1 MVRKVTDRPNP
12 VTQNHNYRYTI
23 ITKDRPKALILTSM
37 KGHILVVEDDES
49 IQIVVRNYLQAA
61 GYRVTCA
68 DDGLIGLTLALSEQ
82 PDLVILDV
90 NLPNMR
96 GFEVAEQLRLE
107 SDVYIIM
114 LTARGEEED
123 RIRGLRLG
131 ADDYIAKPFSPRE
144 LVARVEAVLRRHRK
158 QTNKLN
164 FSHITIDE
172 SAHEVW
178 TAAGQMELTTT
189 EFNVLLEFARHAGQ
203 VLTRQQLLDQ
213 VWGTTYAGNDRV
225 VDVYVGQVRRKLEEA
240 TGQQI
245 ITTVRGIGYK
255 FKDET

>member
-1 MVRKVTDRPNP
+1 M
-12 VTQNHNYRYTI
+12 
-23 ITKDRPKALILTSM
+23 
-37 KGHILVVEDDES
+37 EDDES
-49 IQIVVRNYLQAA
+49 IQIVVRNYLKAA

-68 DDGLIGLTLALSEQ
+68 DDGLIGLTLALSEK
-82 PDLVILDV
+82 PGLVVLDV
-90 NLPNMR
+90 NLPSMR

-123 RIRGLRLG
+123 RIRGLKLG
-131 ADDYIAKPFSPRE
+131 ADDYISKPFSPRE

-158 QTNKLN
+158 QSAKLKKLN
-164 FSHITIDE
+164 FPHVTIDE
-172 SAHEVW
+172 TAHEVW
-178 TAAGQMELTTT
+178 TATGQMELTTT

-240 TGQQI
+240 TGKTI
-245 ITTVRGIGYK
+245 ITTVRGVGYK
-255 FKDET
+255 FKDEI

>member
-1 MVRKVTDRPNP
+1 
-12 VTQNHNYRYTI
+12 
-23 ITKDRPKALILTSM
+23 M

-49 IQIVVRNYLQAA
+49 IQIVIRNYLQAA

-68 DDGLIGLTLALSEQ
+68 DDGLIGLTLALDTK
-82 PDLVILDV
+82 PDLVILDI
-90 NLPNMR
+90 NLPSMR

-123 RIRGLRLG
+123 RIHGLKLG

-144 LVARVEAVLRRHRK
+144 LVARVEAVLRRQRK
-158 QTNKLN
+158 QNVLQEKLS
-164 FSHITIDE
+164 FPSLTIDVA
-172 SAHEVW
+172 AHEVW
-178 TAAGQMELTTT
+178 TANGQLEMTTT
-189 EFNVLLEFARHAGQ
+189 EFNVLLAFARHAGQ
-203 VLTRQQLLDQ
+203 VLTRQQLLDL

-225 VDVYVGQVRRKLEEA
+225 VDVYVGQVRRKLEDA
-240 TGQQI
+240 TGRAI
-245 ITTVRGIGYK
+245 ITTVRGVGYK